1 MNANVKNKYRLRKQL
16 QEWLYDLVEK
26 YCPEYEITVTINDKE
41 KESFVLTVEMGFS
54 DNIPPITCSE
64 RFPVAAGSL
73 RKSLDEFGKKLG
85 AYAKEYE
92 KTFRFAIESDRE
104 RSKLLDIFNAP
115 GGI

>member
-26 YCPEYEITVTINDKE
+26 YSPEYEIGVTINDRE

-64 RFPVAAGSL
+64 RFPRAADSL
-73 RKSLDEFGKKLG
+73 RKSLNEFGAKLEK
-85 AYAKEYE
+85 YAKEYE

-104 RSKLLDIFNAP
+104 KAKLLDIFNTP